1 MKSTVGK
8 GRASYCIGRSGLTLS
23 KTFEGI
29 H

>member
-1 MKSTVGK
+1 MKSVIGK
-8 GRASYCIGRSGLTLS
+8 GRASYCIGPSGLTLS